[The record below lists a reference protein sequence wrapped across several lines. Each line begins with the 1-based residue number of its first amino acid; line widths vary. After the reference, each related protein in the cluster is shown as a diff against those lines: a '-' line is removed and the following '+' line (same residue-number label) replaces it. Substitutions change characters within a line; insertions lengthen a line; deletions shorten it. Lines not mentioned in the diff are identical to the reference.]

1 MKQENVF
8 HYTVGELVEIL
19 KSFPKNIPILTS
31 GYENGFENIQQPIL
45 QYLIHKPDNPYY
57 DGQFQSEEEG
67 DRGIFK
73 SVILRR
79 VVREI
84 D

>member
-67 DRGIFK
+67 DRDIFK